1 MPQHRTIIPSATQ
14 RALFHTPEIQVHIF
28 GTLEDEAAVRC
39 ALVCKAWTEKA
50 LDRAWSK
57 TFGLRRIFNVL
68 APLTPREMSIDNGFD
83 FMKPVGAR
91 NRTRF
96 VYYSKRIRTLGLF
109 GFDEDELPSESAFI
123 ELLKSRLG
131 SNLLPNLETLIVL
144 QCNAKLAKTLLPFL
158 HDSLVCLHLSWKDES
173 MREFDSLL
181 EEVELRSPRLRKL
194 DINAPVDQTA
204 VVERVTQFI
213 SRQVLLE
220 EFTITS
226 KLCPIVASLSGLPRL
241 KKVSKLYLGPTDA
254 ESEPCGHSHSIGCF
268 PSLLDLGLLA
278 DIPKA
283 SSFILVHPSFAN
295 LRKLTVTATSVDTAG
310 VISEFFTSISESCR
324 ILEELALECHVNG
337 TVPDNIITCRILD
350 PITSLRR
357 LRKLSFSVGRPYFDI
372 SDDDLEDLLA
382 RCSRLESFSLR
393 PLKPSRPSCHMH
405 VPTLRILHRI
415 AECQPDLGNLDI
427 YFDACDVITGRGF
440 IDATITPFRKLNRL
454 HVHNS
459 PPPEGVDKTAL
470 YLSHV
475 LSPQCEISQAWP
487 THSQR
492 SRKAWDSIIARIPLF
507 SDLVSQYRRDTLEFK
522 QRKVDAPLSAAE
534 STDSHRFDIVKEE
547 QD

>member
-28 GTLEDEAAVRC
+28 GAVEVEAAVRC

-50 LDRAWSK
+50 LDRAWS
-57 TFGLRRIFNVL
+57 TVCSLRQIYNVL
-68 APLTPREMSIDNGFD
+68 APLTPRSFGRFD
-83 FMKPVGAR
+83 PTKPVGAR
-91 NRTRF
+91 DRTRF
-96 VYYSKRIRTLGLF
+96 VYYSKRIRTLRLLGSN
-109 GFDEDELPSESAFI
+109 EDELPTGFSLA
-123 ELLKSRLG
+123 ELLKSRLA
-131 SNLLPNLETLIVL
+131 SNLLPNLETVIVL
-144 QCNAKLAKTLLPFL
+144 QCNADLADTLLPFL
-158 HDSLVCLHLSWKDES
+158 HDSLVYLHLSWVEDES
-173 MREFDSLL
+173 MHEFDSIL

-194 DINAPVDQTA
+194 HISVPADQTA

-213 SRQVLLE
+213 SRQILLE
-220 EFTITS
+220 EFTTTS
-226 KLCPIVASLSGLPRL
+226 NLCPIVVSLSGLPRL
-241 KKVSKLYLGPTDA
+241 KKVSNLYLGHADA
-254 ESEPCGHSHSIGCF
+254 ESEPCGPSHSAGCF
-268 PSLLDLGLLA
+268 PALLDLGLLA

-295 LRKLTVTATSVDTAG
+295 LRKLTVTATSVDTPG

-324 ILEELALECHVNG
+324 ILEELALDCHVNG

-357 LRKLSFSVGRPYFDI
+357 LRKFSFSVGRPYFDI
-372 SDDDLEDLLA
+372 SNDDLEDLLA

-415 AECQPDLGNLDI
+415 AECQPDLSNLDI
-427 YFDACDVITGRGF
+427 YLDACDVITGRGF
-440 IDATITPFRKLNRL
+440 IDANITPFRKLNYL

-459 PPPEGVDKTAL
+459 PPPEDVDKTAL

-475 LSPQCEISQAWP
+475 LPPQCEISQAWP
-487 THSQR
+487 THSQK
-492 SRKAWDSIIARIPLF
+492 SRKAWDSIITRIPLF
-507 SDLVSQYRRDTLEFK
+507 SDLVSQYRRDTLELK
-522 QRKVDAPLSAAE
+522 RKVDALQRNP
-534 STDSHRFDIVKEE
+534 DSCRIDIMKEE